1 MFPINLDLKQG
12 LDGQKHDFEG
22 QKQGLHGQ
30 KQELAEDKQGLSWQ
44 KQGTLISFHPFSVLY
59 FFSSKPEQ
67 KLYIIQVSSYKG
79 IC

>member
-12 LDGQKHDFEG
+12 LDGQKHDFE
-22 QKQGLHGQ
+22 GQ